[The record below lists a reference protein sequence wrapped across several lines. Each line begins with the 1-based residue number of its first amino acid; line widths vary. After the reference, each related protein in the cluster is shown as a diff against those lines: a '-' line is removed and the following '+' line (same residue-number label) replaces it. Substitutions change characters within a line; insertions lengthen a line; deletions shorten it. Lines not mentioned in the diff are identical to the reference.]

1 MSICAN
7 IQICNNKTIKIKRA
21 VHKDFVIGGLGSS
34 LKSEVSAS
42 DSDSDSDDRSSRDS
56 ISALGQIL
64 YV

>member
-21 VHKDFVIGGLGSS
+21 VYSDFVIGGLGSS

-42 DSDSDSDDRSSRDS
+42 DSDSDDRSSRDS